1 MATQKIDPLDYLEI
15 KDQYNSALNELK
27 EKLETLCSGTP
38 SIENLLKKD
47 IKTLMTLAS
56 VFEKGKI
63 EDKRS
68 LVQILYPEKL
78 LFYETLI
85 QNTKSNEML
94 KALYRYKAD

>member
-1 MATQKIDPLDYLEI
+1 
-15 KDQYNSALNELK
+15 
-27 EKLETLCSGTP
+27 
-38 SIENLLKKD
+38 
-47 IKTLMTLAS
+47 MTLDN

-78 LFYETLI
+78 LFYGTLI
-85 QNTKSNEML
+85 QNTKSNETL